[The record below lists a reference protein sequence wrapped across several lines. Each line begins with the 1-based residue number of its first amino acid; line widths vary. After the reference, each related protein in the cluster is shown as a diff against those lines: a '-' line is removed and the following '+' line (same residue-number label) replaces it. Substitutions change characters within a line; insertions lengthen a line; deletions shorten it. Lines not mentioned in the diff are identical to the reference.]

1 MTRENQKY
9 ICLATTISK
18 HSQIKGVTDGQMAAT
33 LGIAERTYSQKRL
46 HPERFTYP
54 EFIRLCSRLE
64 LTDAEILE
72 AVR

>member
-9 ICLATTISK
+9 ICLASIIIKQTK
-18 HSQIKGVTDGQMAAT
+18 IKGVTDKQMAAC
-33 LGIAERTYSQKRL
+33 LGMAERTYTRKRL
-46 HPERFTYP
+46 HPEMFTYP

-64 LTDAEILE
+64 LTDSDILE